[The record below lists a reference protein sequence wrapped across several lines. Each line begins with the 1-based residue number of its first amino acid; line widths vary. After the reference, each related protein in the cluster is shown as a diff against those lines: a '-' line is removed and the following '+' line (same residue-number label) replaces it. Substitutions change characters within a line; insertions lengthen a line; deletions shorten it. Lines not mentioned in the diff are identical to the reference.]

1 MQTTPS
7 KKTRTTNITTT
18 STTEQSAQ
26 QAELDAI
33 REKNAQLEAERD
45 NYYRQISNLKFCL
58 TILHGQGLEAKKS
71 LKARYST
78 LVAKKASVKVALA
91 AERSQSAH
99 LDQIANFWQE
109 WINEEEEE
117 EQSPCLRRGQVT
129 SQRQPA
135 IISKPITIYEAS
147 DSMTKVNSM
156 DAAD

>member
-1 MQTTPS
+1 M
-7 KKTRTTNITTT
+7 
-18 STTEQSAQ
+18 
-26 QAELDAI
+26 
-33 REKNAQLEAERD
+33 
-45 NYYRQISNLKFCL
+45 
-58 TILHGQGLEAKKS
+58 
-71 LKARYST
+71 
-78 LVAKKASVKVALA
+78 ALA

-129 SQRQPA
+129 SQRQPT
-135 IISKPITIYEAS
+135 IIAKPITIYEAS